1 MGLGL
6 SLLVAVTSF
15 LTAPSLDP
23 DSGRDSQYL
32 ETLVFHT
39 SLPAFIETLHS
50 KSAMLGWFDQSS
62 DLCSA
67 PIIGSTGRSF
77 DFTQACE
84 RHDFA
89 YRNYKLLDK
98 KYSCFARLLKH
109 FCGPTAEHYAR
120 WWNSANRLRID
131 ERFRSDMLAH
141 CGTRSIWDRPICRA
155 WAQVFF
161 RTVRLFSGL
170 SH

>member
-15 LTAPSLDP
+15 LAAPSLDP

-67 PIIGSTGRSF
+67 PVIGSTGRSF

-98 KYSCFARLLKH
+98 KY
-109 FCGPTAEHYAR
+109 
-120 WWNSANRLRID
+120 
-131 ERFRSDMLAH
+131 
-141 CGTRSIWDRPICRA
+141 
-155 WAQVFF
+155 
-161 RTVRLFSGL
+161 
-170 SH
+170 